1 MFFPVLTIFGWLSLL
16 PLVGGFWKVSGLLL
30 EMDFILV
37 GEPHDLTPD
46 IRRGEIL
53 PD

>member
-1 MFFPVLTIFGWLSLL
+1 MVESLASSRWILEGKWTII
-16 PLVGGFWKVSGLLL
+16 L

-37 GEPHDLTPD
+37 GEPHDLLL

>member
-1 MFFPVLTIFGWLSLL
+1 MVESLASSRWIL
-16 PLVGGFWKVSGLLL
+16 EGKWIIIL

>member
-1 MFFPVLTIFGWLSLL
+1 MVESLASSRWILEGKWTII
-16 PLVGGFWKVSGLLL
+16 L

-37 GEPHDLTPD
+37 GEPHESAPD